1 MEVTSSL
8 FMFTEALRTKI
19 VQQDVYFL
27 LKGYQ
32 SFKENQK
39 MTFAHLSE
47 DVSIRNVLFLHLI
60 LLIEVHFLL
69 AS

>member
-1 MEVTSSL
+1 
-8 FMFTEALRTKI
+8 MFTEALRTKI
-19 VQQDVYFL
+19 EQQDVYFL

-32 SFKENQK
+32 SFKENQE

-60 LLIEVHFLL
+60 LLTEDHFLL

>member
-1 MEVTSSL
+1 
-8 FMFTEALRTKI
+8 MFTEALRTKI

-27 LKGYQ
+27 LKGNQ
-32 SFKENQK
+32 SFKENQE

-60 LLIEVHFLL
+60 LLTEVHFLL